1 MFLKSLKPKINFAE
15 KRSNSFKSSGVNL
28 KPTKEKKVVVYNENV
43 IQSKLNERYKFTNY
57 YSDRT
62 DAEIMNRL
70 DALSSD
76 LNIIKECDLE
86 DTINFNDDRIAEIIK
101 LFITDFDV
109 NDLEADEVG
118 KVSLK
123 DSFGKNT
130 GVRVYFIVDSL
141 KLEYKVILIDIFHL
155 VIPSQHTTKKGRKI
169 DREKMLNTTFNE
181 NRSNNKCISD
191 CFNY

>member
-1 MFLKSLKPKINFAE
+1 
-15 KRSNSFKSSGVNL
+15 
-28 KPTKEKKVVVYNENV
+28 
-43 IQSKLNERYKFTNY
+43 
-57 YSDRT
+57 
-62 DAEIMNRL
+62 MNRL

-109 NDLEADEVG
+109 NDLETDEVG

-169 DREKMLNTTFNE
+169 DREKKLNTTFNE

-191 CFNY
+191 FFNY

>member
-28 KPTKEKKVVVYNENV
+28 KPTEEKKVVVYNESV

-155 VIPSQHTTKKGRKI
+155 VIPSQHTTKKGRKM

-191 CFNY
+191 FFNY